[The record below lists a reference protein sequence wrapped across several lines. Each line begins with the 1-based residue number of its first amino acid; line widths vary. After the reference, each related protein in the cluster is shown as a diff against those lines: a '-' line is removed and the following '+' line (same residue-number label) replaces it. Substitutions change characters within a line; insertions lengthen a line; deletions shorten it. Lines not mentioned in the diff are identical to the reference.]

1 MTNITIRS
9 QNFRVGERLEEY
21 ATEKLERLYRYLPG
35 IGEISLDLGRQR
47 TRRGETLT
55 IAQITLRHERGA
67 ILRSEER
74 LEGENT
80 DAIEA
85 AINGAVDKMYRRI
98 ERFKGKRRNY
108 KGKTRFSATI
118 EELDL
123 AEEIPDDEMLA
134 EADYDSA
141 YDDLPEPE
149 IVRRKQL
156 TVMPMNE
163 LEAIEQMELLGH
175 TFFVF
180 FNAATNSINVMYK
193 RSNGDYGV
201 LVPQMG

>member
-21 ATEKLERLYRYLPG
+21 ATEKLERLYRYLPK
-35 IGEISLDLGRQR
+35 IGEISLDLGRQH

-55 IAQITLRHERGA
+55 TAQITLRHERGA

-98 ERFKGKRRNY
+98 ERFKGKRKNY
-108 KGKTRFSATI
+108 KGKTRFSATL

-134 EADYDSA
+134 DADYD
-141 YDDLPEPE
+141 YDDVPEPE

-163 LEAIEQMELLGH
+163 MEAIEQMELLGH

-193 RSNGDYGV
+193 RSTGDYGL